1 MDDSAIVRLFLDRD
15 ERAIAEAQDKY
26 GRYCMSIAVNILGDR
41 TEAEECLN
49 DALLAAWQ
57 LIPPNCPYSLATFL
71 GRLVRNSAVNV
82 LKSRSAQ
89 KRGGGAGELALEELG
104 ECAASGGV
112 EEELDRRE
120 LETAVNRFL
129 ARQTVTSR
137 KMFMLRYWYCFSVR
151 EIALR
156 LGTTENTVSVTL
168 SRTRKKLREY
178 LKKRGYNV

>member
-1 MDDSAIVRLFLDRD
+1 MDDSGIVRLFLARD
-15 ERAIAEAQDKY
+15 ERAIAEAQEKY
-26 GRYCMSIAVNILGDR
+26 GWYCLSIAVNILGDR
-41 TEAEECLN
+41 TDAEECFN

-71 GRLVRNSAVNV
+71 GRLTRNGAINT
-82 LKSRSAQ
+82 LKMRCTQ
-89 KRGGGAGELALEELG
+89 KRGGGAGELALEELR
-104 ECAASGGV
+104 ECAAAGSV

-120 LETAVNRFL
+120 LEKAINRFL
-129 ARQTVTSR
+129 ARLTVTNR
-137 KMFMLRYWYCFSVR
+137 KMFMLRYWYCYSVR

-168 SRTRKKLREY
+168 NRTRKKLREY